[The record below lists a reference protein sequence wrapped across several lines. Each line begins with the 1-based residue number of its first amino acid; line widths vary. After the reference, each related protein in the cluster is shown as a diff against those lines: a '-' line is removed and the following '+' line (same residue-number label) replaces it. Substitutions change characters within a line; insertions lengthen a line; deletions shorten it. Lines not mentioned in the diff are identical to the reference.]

1 AAHGAARGVL
11 PGAGLPPGGGGTM
24 RGRMADGRRRS
35 PAAIIVM
42 IVLALLWTLPTFG
55 MLVTSF
61 RSRTDAASSGWW
73 AALVDPFETGWTL
86 DNYQRVLE
94 NTNLGGALVNS
105 VVVAVPATVL
115 PIMFAAF
122 AAYAFAFT
130 RFPLKERRDRV
141 GQLHLEHLHR
151 LHLLDRGDP
160 AVVVHHVRQQAPG
173 IDRRARGHAVERRRS
188 GRQCQRGDVVG
199 LARCLVGTDERGFAA
214 HERRRVQF
222 GGAAHGDHGYFRR
235 ASGQRCGFAVHET
248 RVRAGGAADRLG
260 GVVDE
265 DVQWPGGGDLV
276 R

>member
-1 AAHGAARGVL
+1 
-11 PGAGLPPGGGGTM
+11 M

-130 RFPLKERRDRV
+130 RFPLKELFFV
-141 GQLHLEHLHR
+141 LIVALMVVPIQVAFQP
-151 LHLLDRGDP
+151 LLDLLGPRGLGISGDFVSVWLLHTGFGMP
-160 AVVVHHVRQQAPG
+160 LAVYTLRNYMATLPNSDRKSVV
-173 IDRRARGHAVERRRS
+173 
-188 GRQCQRGDVVG
+188 
-199 LARCLVGTDERGFAA
+199 
-214 HERRRVQF
+214 
-222 GGAAHGDHGYFRR
+222 
-235 ASGQRCGFAVHET
+235 
-248 RVRAGGAADRLG
+248 
-260 GVVDE
+260 
-265 DVQWPGGGDLV
+265 
-276 R
+276 